1 MLKKS
6 NQKPWL
12 QISTLS
18 ILSLFFVLS
27 NSIIVFST
35 LRGSVIV
42 DEKNFWGH
50 NGKLSNTNSKS
61 TYVVCDG
68 YIGIPLIP
76 NSSEAIGAFANNCE
90 VTPPP
95 GALPII
101 DVPENHSPNYVG
113 YPAYPVQAPGSERLY
128 FVCDGYL
135 NSTSWCSYESHKSAT
150 KLARASGSRYWEQGL
165 NSIRGNNIGAPNFGS
180 PQTYGRIVG
189 NYNAAPSINSNI
201 SSNSSVSFPQGFPAS
216 TSYSNSNY
224 GNSSGGFDINALIQN
239 LQNGNGSIPNLINAR
254 KIRATQIE
262 RSQLPQGQIIPLK
275 AIPLNPRA
283 IGGVSNIPTDSQ
295 LINVNGDSQEINQ
308 VEEIVSRIKNPD
320 DYSSDSSTNTNR
332 SQDSGSNSNYPD
344 HVNENYSSLQRSPSN
359 GQSSSEKAKADQVK
373 QELKRFINS
382 AVKEAVDD
390 ALSNAQP
397 DQEYSDALSKTNSN
411 FTNNKSINKS
421 QYDRESRSGFTNS
434 TQSKLQSQSR
444 SNDGIR
450 RKQILDI
457 EEEYQEEITYT
468 PISKSNK
475 STNQT
480 NSKVKSQSSSSN
492 IPQDESEEEYEDEED
507 EETLG
512 TEESKKDSINEISSK
527 APYIQKAPSTRFENS
542 DENEEAYSD
551 EEEGE

>member
-12 QISTLS
+12 KISTLS
-18 ILSLFFVLS
+18 ILSLVFVLS

-61 TYVVCDG
+61 TYIVCDG
-68 YIGIPLIP
+68 YIGSPLIP

-113 YPAYPVQAPGSERLY
+113 YPAYPVQAPGSEILY

-135 NSTSWCSYESHKSAT
+135 NSTSWCSFESHKSAT

-165 NSIRGNNIGAPNFGS
+165 NSIRGNNIGTPNFES
-180 PQTYGRIVG
+180 PQTYGRIVK
-189 NYNAAPSINSNI
+189 NYNTAPSINSNI
-201 SSNSSVSFPQGFPAS
+201 SSNNSVSFPQGFPAS

-239 LQNGNGSIPNLINAR
+239 LQNGNGSIPNLLNAR

-262 RSQLPQGQIIPLK
+262 RSQLPQGQIIPLR

-283 IGGVSNIPTDSQ
+283 IGAVSNIPTRAQ
-295 LINVNGDSQEINQ
+295 LININGDSQEINQ
-308 VEEIVSRIKNPD
+308 AEEIVSRIKNPD
-320 DYSSDSSTNTNR
+320 DYSSDS
-332 SQDSGSNSNYPD
+332 GSNSNYPYP
-344 HVNENYSSLQRSPSN
+344 VNENYSPLQKSPAN
-359 GQSSSEKAKADQVK
+359 GQSSTEKAKADQVK
-373 QELKRFINS
+373 QELKRFINNT
-382 AVKEAVDD
+382 VKEAVDD

-397 DQEYSDALSKTNSN
+397 DQEYSDTLSKTNSN

-434 TQSKLQSQSR
+434 TQSKLQPQSR

-450 RKQILDI
+450 RKQIVDI

-468 PISKSNK
+468 PISKSTK

-480 NSKVKSQSSSSN
+480 SSKVKSQSSLSN
-492 IPQDESEEEYEDEED
+492 IPQDESEEEYDEEEN

-512 TEESKKDSINEISSK
+512 TEKSTKDSIDEISSK
-527 APYIQKAPSTRFENS
+527 TPYIQKAPSTRFENS
-542 DENEEAYSD
+542 DENEEEYSD
-551 EEEGE
+551 DEEGE